1 MHINHNVEKK
11 RKKKQGVAPE
21 CAQLYPIVHKR
32 KDGTPVN
39 DEVALKIVS
48 SIFLKHV

>member
-1 MHINHNVEKK
+1 MLK
-11 RKKKQGVAPE
+11 RMTTCVAQNSQTI
-21 CAQLYPIVHKR
+21 AHKR

>member
-1 MHINHNVEKK
+1 MHLNHNVEK
-11 RKKKQGVAPE
+11 KKKQGVAPE
-21 CAQLYPIVHKR
+21 HVQLYPIVHKC
-32 KDGTPVN
+32 KDSTPIN